1 MIGEKAKIAP
11 GCVIGANSVI
21 GAGCVLGEGTR
32 IGSNVSIVCSLI
44 GERVLI
50 HSGVRIGQDGFG
62 FAMGE
67 EHLKVPQLGRVV
79 IGDDV
84 EIGANTTVDRGSGP
98 DTVIG
103 TGSKID
109 NLVQIA
115 HNVHLGRGCV
125 IVAQAGISGSTKLD
139 DYVVVGGQSGLTG
152 HLHLGTGAQVAGNSG
167 VMRDV
172 GPGETVGG
180 SPAVPIRDWH
190 RQTVALS
197 RLAGKKKT

>member
-1 MIGEKAKIAP
+1 
-11 GCVIGANSVI
+11 
-21 GAGCVLGEGTR
+21 
-32 IGSNVSIVCSLI
+32 
-44 GERVLI
+44 
-50 HSGVRIGQDGFG
+50 
-62 FAMGE
+62 
-67 EHLKVPQLGRVV
+67 

-84 EIGANTTVDRGSGP
+84 EIGANTTIDRGAGP

-125 IVAQAGISGSTKLD
+125 IVAQVGISGSTRLD
-139 DYVVVGGQSGLTG
+139 DFVVIGGQSGLAG
-152 HLHLGTGAQVAGNSG
+152 HLHLGKGAQVAANSG

-180 SPAVPIRDWH
+180 SPAVPVRDWH

-197 RLAGKKKT
+197 RLIGKKKT